1 MQNKVSNVL
10 NCPIDYL
17 LNDKRVGFI
26 SQHEPVRGHMQ
37 REGEDKKTNRKSYHA
52 ADHDDSE

>member
-1 MQNKVSNVL
+1 MSNVL

-52 ADHDDSE
+52 ADHDGQ